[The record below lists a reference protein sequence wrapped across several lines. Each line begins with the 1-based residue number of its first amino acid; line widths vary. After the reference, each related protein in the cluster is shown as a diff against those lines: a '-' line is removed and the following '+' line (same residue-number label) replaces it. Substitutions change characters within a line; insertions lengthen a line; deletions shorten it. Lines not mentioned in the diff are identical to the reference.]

1 MPDVTPVMPVRLGN
15 FRFTYNESR
24 SEMYVERADET
35 AEAMAGVT
43 REDWEAFRREAIRVI
58 EHEPEIT
65 VELKSVRVSDHEA
78 EERAWSVVVSGQFGD
93 VTVSTST
100 DHRYADAKAQ
110 WLYACLT
117 IVLGGDHVELQT

>member
-1 MPDVTPVMPVRLGN
+1 MPDVKLGN
-15 FRFTYNESR
+15 FTFEYEEST
-24 SEMYVERADET
+24 STMYVVRVDET
-35 AEAMAGVT
+35 ADSLSAVT
-43 REDWEAFRREAIRVI
+43 REDWEAFRQQAMRAA
-58 EHEPEIT
+58 EHEPEVT

-78 EERAWSVVVSGQFGD
+78 DEAAWSVVVSGQFGD

-117 IVLGGDHVELQT
+117 IVLGGDHVELVHS